1 MLLLTTSLKKY
12 KFMYRPFENIN
23 PDKRVETDIEE
34 MSDTFVD
41 ESSNIPDSIFANNI
55 VEMIDKNSPEGE
67 WMEILRS
74 AEEELENLEA
84 QIRLLGKG
92 PKNYNGN
99 DVSEDRREGMLKTL
113 AGKIN
118 FQKSIIEMAKK
129 NTKSNLE

>member
-1 MLLLTTSLKKY
+1 
-12 KFMYRPFENIN
+12 MYRPFENIN

>member
-1 MLLLTTSLKKY
+1 
-12 KFMYRPFENIN
+12 MYRPFENIN
-23 PDKRVETDIEE
+23 PDKRAETDIKE

-99 DVSEDRREGMLKTL
+99 DVSEERREGMLKTL

-129 NTKSNLE
+129 NTKSNLEY